1 MFNTIKHRILLGYA
15 LVIVVAVLSAVILT
29 NNNDQRWATFYL
41 SYILPIQLK

>member
-1 MFNTIKHRILLGYA
+1 MFNTIKQRILLGYA

-29 NNNDQRWATFYL
+29 KNNDQWWATFYL